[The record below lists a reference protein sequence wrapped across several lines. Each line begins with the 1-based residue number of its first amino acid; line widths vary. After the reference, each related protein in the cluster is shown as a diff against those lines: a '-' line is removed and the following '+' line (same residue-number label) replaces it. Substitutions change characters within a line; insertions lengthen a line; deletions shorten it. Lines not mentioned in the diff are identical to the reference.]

1 MSIYHS
7 SKFSLNFVLGVLWF
21 GVSLQSPQVPLS
33 YVSEMSKR
41 TFYICIEWP
50 HKSSH
55 RKNFF
60 HHEGAASLLLC
71 TKTFLLILFG
81 HNFLASENFL
91 GQWPLLRL
99 KVGLDLSLKV
109 LSQNSRTTILS
120 SSLSCKQDF
129 FWDNF
134 PKNKPKIV
142 TDTALT
148 RFLGR

>member
-7 SKFSLNFVLGVLWF
+7 SKFSRKFRFGVMWF

-60 HHEGAASLLLC
+60 HHEGAASLPLC

-91 GQWPLLRL
+91 GQWPVLRL

-109 LSQNSRTTILS
+109 LSQNSRTIILS

-129 FWDNF
+129 FGTTSL
-134 PKNKPKIV
+134 KISQKLWPIQPWQ
-142 TDTALT
+142 D
-148 RFLGR
+148 F